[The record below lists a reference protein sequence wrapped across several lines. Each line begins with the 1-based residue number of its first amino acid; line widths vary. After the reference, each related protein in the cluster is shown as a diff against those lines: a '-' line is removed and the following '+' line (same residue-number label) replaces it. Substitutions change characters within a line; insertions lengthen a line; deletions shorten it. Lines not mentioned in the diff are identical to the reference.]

1 MLKSQ
6 ALCSVALAA
15 VFLVGGLGAS
25 AAQPTTSPPVATVKD
40 SAEDTRFKAFLDAAF
55 DESLKLSP
63 ESQTALGIK
72 DNQDRLDDYTDAGAA
87 RAQALSEA
95 QLARMKREFSF
106 ETLGAASQL
115 SWRLF
120 EDQVKQGAQQVRWR
134 SNAYAVSTGNSP
146 TSDIPV
152 FLINMHRVDSVQDA
166 RAYIARLK
174 DVDRVLTEISARV
187 RDQASKGV
195 IAPKF
200 VFAPV
205 QADARNVLRGA
216 PFTNGKD
223 SELLAD
229 FRKKVEALKIPG
241 AEKVALLNDAES
253 AMMGPFRHG
262 YETMLTTLA
271 EIDKK
276 AVSNDGVW
284 RLPDG
289 EAYYAAQLRYFTTTD
304 MTPEQIHATGLAE
317 VARIHAEME
326 IIKNKVGFKGTLQQ
340 FFAYV
345 KTDPKFHYPNTEAG
359 KQQYLSDARGYI
371 AQVMAAAPRYF
382 HRLPKA
388 ALDVRAVEP
397 FREQTASV
405 AFYNPPAP
413 DGSRPGIYYVNL
425 ADMNQVLKPQIEGI
439 TYHEGAPGHH
449 FQIAFAQEQGDLP
462 KFRKFGFY
470 GAYTEGWGLYA
481 EQLGKEMGFY
491 QDPYSDFGRLSLELW
506 RATRL
511 VTDSGMH
518 AKRWTREQAIEYF
531 KQNTL
536 LSDRDIVKEV
546 ERYLVWPGQATS
558 YKTGQLK
565 ILALRAK
572 ARKALGDRFDIRD
585 FHQVVLGSG
594 ALPLGVLE
602 EQVDAYIAE
611 KSAH

>member
-1 MLKSQ
+1 MLKPQ

-15 VFLVGGLGAS
+15 VLLAGGFGAS
-25 AAQPTTSPPVATVKD
+25 VAQTASSPPVATAKA
-40 SAEDTRFKAFLDAAF
+40 SAEDQRFMAFLDAAF

-152 FLINMHRVDSVQDA
+152 FLINMHRIDSVQDA

-200 VFAPV
+200 VFKPV
-205 QADARNVLRGA
+205 EQDARNVLQGA

-229 FRKKVEALKIPG
+229 FRKKVEALQIPG
-241 AEKVALLNDAES
+241 AEKVALLNEAES

-271 EIDKK
+271 EVDKK

-371 AQVMAAAPRYF
+371 AQVMAVAPRYF

-491 QDPYSDFGRLSLELW
+491 KDPYSDFGRLSLELW

-536 LSDRDIVKEV
+536 LSDRDITKEV

-585 FHQVVLGSG
+585 FHQVVLGNG